1 MKEDRGD
8 NVVSSAIGEWPSSL
22 EAVLFGTND
31 STQIVDL
38 VNAFCE
44 RALGAGIDMV
54 TFYKRGVGAAPAGL
68 QTFIEAATPMLTS
81 VRLPSAPPYNLRRTQ
96 LWPTPHDLRFD
107 LTFAGGEWIDE
118 RAEVARETLERVG
131 GAMVVGHADWR
142 VENVRLDRTQIVAI
156 FDWDSV
162 CIAPEAAL
170 VGANSANF
178 TADWS
183 DQAVD
188 PYPSPDEML
197 AFVREYETARGHAFT
212 SDEREVAKA
221 ARLYRLAYIARCEHS
236 DTVLDLM
243 PSDPD
248 HSSTALLRSMT

>member
-81 VRLPSAPPYNLRRTQ
+81 VRLPCPSVQ
-96 LWPTPHDLRFD
+96 LASDT
-107 LTFAGGEWIDE
+107 A
-118 RAEVARETLERVG
+118 VA
-131 GAMVVGHADWR
+131 H
-142 VENVRLDRTQIVAI
+142 
-156 FDWDSV
+156 
-162 CIAPEAAL
+162 
-170 VGANSANF
+170 
-178 TADWS
+178 
-183 DQAVD
+183 
-188 PYPSPDEML
+188 
-197 AFVREYETARGHAFT
+197 
-212 SDEREVAKA
+212 A
-221 ARLYRLAYIARCEHS
+221 AR
-236 DTVLDLM
+236 
-243 PSDPD
+243 PS
-248 HSSTALLRSMT
+248 LRSHIRGRRMDRRASRSRPRNA